1 MRSQMWYSSANNN
14 NTLAEAVGSAFT
26 IAVQLLYLIAVVF
39 LATAYAA
46 QSGDSGEFRQLL
58 GLPATSPLP
67 DIIELSMQ
75 SMVNSIQGLGIP
87 FYAVVCG
94 FVGAIAWCLICGCEV
109 DQQGTVQQL
118 LYPMV
123 FDIAVC
129 RRNVGRRR
137 SDVILAGLSVITVP
151 NPEGG
156 EIPSLSFAARMT
168 LCLTSFVA
176 GYSARYIWKQLD
188 KGVRSVLR
196 VGSDTQEI
204 QDSVEKGLVD
214 FAAEGQP

>member
-1 MRSQMWYSSANNN
+1 MWYSSANNN

-94 FVGAIAWCLICGCEV
+94 FVGAIAWCLYVAAKWTSKGLFNNYYILWYL
-109 DQQGTVQQL
+109 TL
-118 LYPMV
+118 P
-123 FDIAVC
+123 F
-129 RRNVGRRR
+129 VGAMLGAAAAML
-137 SDVILAGLSVITVP
+137 ILAGLSVITVP